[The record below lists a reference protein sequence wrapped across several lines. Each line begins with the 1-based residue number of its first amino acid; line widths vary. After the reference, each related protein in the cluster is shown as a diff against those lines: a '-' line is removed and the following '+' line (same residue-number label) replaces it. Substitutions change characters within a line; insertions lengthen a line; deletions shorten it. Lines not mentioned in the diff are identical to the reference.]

1 MMIIESKL
9 IPLSLA
15 SFSKNYEKMKFLICT
30 YTDPD
35 LFKFISTQ
43 YCKICLVI
51 YKFEF
56 KKLERL
62 SLKTYLP

>member
-1 MMIIESKL
+1 MIIIETKL
-9 IPLSLA
+9 IHLSLA

-30 YTDPD
+30 YNDPE
-35 LFKFISTQ
+35 FFEFISGQ
-43 YCKICLVI
+43 YSKICLVI

-62 SLKTYLP
+62 SLNTYLP